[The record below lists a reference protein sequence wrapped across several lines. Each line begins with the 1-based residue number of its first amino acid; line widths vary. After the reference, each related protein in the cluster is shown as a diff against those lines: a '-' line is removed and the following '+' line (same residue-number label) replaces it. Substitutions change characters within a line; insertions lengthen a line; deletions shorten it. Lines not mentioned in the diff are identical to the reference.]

1 MRPFRVKI
9 ISPLRATEADLARR
23 QRRYGEHAQPGTEV
37 TVVNLEAGPA
47 ALDSAGEVL
56 ESACAI
62 YRTGVATTPAEC
74 DAILIDCVFD
84 PAVDELA
91 EATRI
96 PTFGPTRLTLPLVL
110 LAAPRFS
117 IVARSERQC
126 ELLAAT
132 VERYGYAG
140 RLRSM
145 RALGLGYEE
154 AKQPQV
160 FEAAMCARL
169 RQAVGEDGA
178 AAVVFG
184 STTMALTEAMVA
196 AAGGAPLFM
205 PGMVALRVLE
215 HLWRDGLWPRPSAP
229 SPLRVGVRVPGTDL
243 RAPPLT
249 LTLSPAGRGRGN

>member
-9 ISPLRATEADLARR
+9 ISPLKATEADLVRR

-37 TVVNLEAGPA
+37 RVVNLDAGPA
-47 ALDSAGEVL
+47 ALDSAGDVL
-56 ESACAI
+56 ESASAI
-62 YRTGVATTPAEC
+62 YRTGAGTTASEC

-91 EATRI
+91 EATGI

-110 LAAPRFS
+110 LVAPRFS

-132 VERYGYAG
+132 VARYGYG
-140 RLRSM
+140 SHLRSL

-154 AKQPQV
+154 AKRAEL

-178 AAVVFG
+178 GAVVFG

-215 HLWRDGLWPRPSAP
+215 HLWRDGLWPVTRP
-229 SPLRVGVRVPGTDL
+229 G
-243 RAPPLT
+243 
-249 LTLSPAGRGRGN
+249 AGPR